1 MPVRIRA
8 TPVDTREN
16 FFYAI
21 SPLASF
27 LIQLGLLGGKEDP
40 HTRLPLCS
48 HSFSEFSR
56 SRYIYRYRYIFIC
69 RIICL
74 SLRLWEDLIR
84 FVFVTCNYSENRILV
99 HNFLMECSGKGRE
112 SEREKKKS
120 PRKRT
125 TPRPSVHVSKAAQIF
140 SRRIFAARTDRILV
154 FPAIPSVH
162 PVKQAVSPFVP
173 SVVSL
178 SVVCPPPSLPPPGK
192 MNTFTT

>member
-48 HSFSEFSR
+48 YSFSEFSR

-99 HNFLMECSGKGRE
+99 HNFPMECSGKGRE
-112 SEREKKKS
+112 KREKNRLEKGL
-120 PRKRT
+120 RRGRAYT
-125 TPRPSVHVSKAAQIF
+125 CQRQHRFFRGEF
-140 SRRIFAARTDRILV
+140 SRRARIV
-154 FPAIPSVH
+154 SSYFPQYRQSIR
-162 PVKQAVSPFVP
+162 
-173 SVVSL
+173 
-178 SVVCPPPSLPPPGK
+178 
-192 MNTFTT
+192 